1 MLLLTRKIGEGLL
14 IGSNIRVVVL
24 EIRGKQVRLGVE
36 APGDIAVLREE
47 LLEPVAQENR
57 RAAQVQPE
65 DLAEPVRIWTIKKE

>member
-1 MLLLTRKIGEGLL
+1 MGEGLL
-14 IGSNIRVVVL
+14 IGNNIRVVVL

-36 APGDIAVLREE
+36 APGDIAVVREE

-65 DLAEPVRIWTIKKE
+65 DLAELVRIWTLKKENES